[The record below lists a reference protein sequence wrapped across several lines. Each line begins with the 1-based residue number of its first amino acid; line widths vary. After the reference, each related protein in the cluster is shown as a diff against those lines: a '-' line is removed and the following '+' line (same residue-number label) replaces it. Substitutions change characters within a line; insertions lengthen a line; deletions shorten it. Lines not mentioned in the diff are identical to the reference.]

1 MRKPRDFDAELK
13 ALEDKAKD
21 LKNRKVQQLG
31 ELVILT
37 GADALTAH
45 GFAAHTEARD
55 GRLAIVSECCPFGA
69 TAQQYPHVVCALDRG
84 MIRGMLSGLYG
95 ETSPQFETSR
105 PDGGDHCVAR
115 V

>member
-1 MRKPRDFDAELK
+1 MHFVRHVCDAEK
-13 ALEDKAKD
+13 
-21 LKNRKVQQLG
+21 RR
-31 ELVILT
+31 
-37 GADALTAH
+37 H
-45 GFAAHTEARD
+45 GNDARD
-55 GRLAIVSECCPFGA
+55 GRLAIVSECCPFGE
-69 TAQQYPHVVCALDRG
+69 TAQRYPHVVCALDRG